1 MKKLKLRGLTVLRLS
16 SSIETNMILS
26 ENPPK
31 RNFLSPPGT
40 KYPRN
45 PREGGRQGFT
55 IIELLLSIGLL
66 TILLGV
72 LTNFLLT
79 TLDVQL
85 RVTSLSNVE
94 QDARYLALRL
104 EYDVRR
110 ATSMTIPAIDGQTD
124 TSTTLLIDGSSHTF
138 SIQNGSL
145 TLTSPA
151 GTDALTSAEVTIT
164 SFSVMRVG
172 NTGNGDT
179 LRFQYTLAS
188 GTETKDYQ
196 TSVGLR

>member
-1 MKKLKLRGLTVLRLS
+1 MKK
-16 SSIETNMILS
+16 
-26 ENPPK
+26 
-31 RNFLSPPGT
+31 
-40 KYPRN
+40 
-45 PREGGRQGFT
+45 RQGFT

-85 RVTSLSNVE
+85 RMTSLSNVE

-110 ATSMTIPAIDGQTD
+110 ATGMTIPAIDGQTD
-124 TSTTLLIDGSSHTF
+124 ARTVLLIDESSHTF
-138 SIQNGSL
+138 STQNGSL
-145 TLTSPA
+145 MLTSPA
-151 GTDALTSAEVTIT
+151 GTDALTSAGVTIT
-164 SFSVMRVG
+164 NFSVMRVG

-179 LRFQYTLAS
+179 LRFQYTLTS
-188 GTETKDYQ
+188 GTETKNYQ